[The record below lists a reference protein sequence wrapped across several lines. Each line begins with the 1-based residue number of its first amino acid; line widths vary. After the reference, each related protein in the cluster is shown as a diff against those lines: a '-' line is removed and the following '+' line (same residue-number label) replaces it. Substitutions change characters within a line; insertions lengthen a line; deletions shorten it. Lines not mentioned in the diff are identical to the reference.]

1 MFGSE
6 KRAMDKELENQQE
19 AYEQSDDAI
28 ERDSIRQ
35 NPNYP
40 SNIMPEDF
48 YQYKKFV
55 NLPESQAEFEGKID
69 KDVVFGNFQGAK
81 PSIEELRFQIG
92 TIELFESEFVEE
104 KDVLLRDGEGNI
116 MVDKSTQKPI
126 VRKIKI
132 FDEEFRGSLDYLK
145 AEYKFA
151 VVASRALGGHDRA
164 GVLDVTTHGR
174 ITKEFMKKKDKGNAL
189 LGTGGG

>member
-6 KRAMDKELENQQE
+6 KRMMEKELQAQE
-19 AYEQSDDAI
+19 DAYEQSDEAL
-28 ERDSIRQ
+28 ERDTVRQ
-35 NPNYP
+35 SPNFP
-40 SNIMPEDF
+40 SNIMPEDY

-69 KDVVFGNFQGAK
+69 KDVVFANLGGAK

-104 KDVLLRDGEGNI
+104 KDVLLKDSEGNI
-116 MVDKSTQKPI
+116 LIDKDNQKPI
-126 VRKIKI
+126 VRKVKV

-151 VVASRALGGHDRA
+151 VVASRAIGGHDRA
-164 GVLDVTTHGR
+164 SVLDITSHGR
-174 ITKEFMKKKDKGNAL
+174 ITKEFMKKKDRQNSL
-189 LGTGGG
+189 LGTGGV